1 MIKEFKDKN
10 QWALIL
16 GGSKGLGFASAL
28 KLAQHGLNI
37 ICIHRD
43 RKSELQDIHDNFAQ
57 IETEAQFYNYN
68 IDLLNSDKRKET
80 LQDIQSRIGSGNL
93 KVLIHSIA
101 KGNLKPMI
109 NDRIE
114 LKNDDF
120 QLTINAMAISL
131 YDWAKGCFDVQ
142 LFSDDARILS
152 FTSEGSSKAWPN
164 YAAVS
169 AAKASLEAITR
180 SIALE
185 FAPYNIKA
193 NCLQPGAV
201 DTASL
206 RMIPG
211 FESIIA
217 HSKARNPYN
226 RLTTANDVANVV
238 YLMSK
243 DEASWINGCVI
254 PVNGGEHIN

>member
-1 MIKEFKDKN
+1 MTKEFKDKN
-10 QWALIL
+10 QWALVL
-16 GGSKGLGFASAL
+16 GGSKGLGYASAL
-28 KLAQHGLNI
+28 KLAQHGMNI

-43 RKSELQDIHDNFAQ
+43 RKSELQEIHDNFTQ

-68 IDLLNSDKRKET
+68 IDLLNSDKRNDT
-80 LQDIQSRIGSGNL
+80 IQDIRSKIGSGNL
-93 KVLIHSIA
+93 KVLIHSVA
-101 KGNLKPMI
+101 KGNLKPMMD
-109 NDRIE
+109 DRVA

-131 YDWAKGCFDVQ
+131 YDWVKECFDAQ

-185 FAPYNIKA
+185 FAPYTIKA

-201 DTASL
+201 DTVSL

>member
-1 MIKEFKDKN
+1 MVKEFKGTDK
-10 QWALIL
+10 WALIL
-16 GGSKGLGFASAL
+16 GGSKGLGLASAL
-28 KLAQHGLNI
+28 KLARHGMNI

-43 RKSELQDIHDNFAQ
+43 RKSELEAIRNSFAVLKK
-57 IETEAQFYNYN
+57 EVKFHSYN
-68 IDLLNSDKRKET
+68 IDLLHTQKRNET
-80 LQDIQSRIGSGNL
+80 LLDIVSKIGKANL
-93 KVLIHSIA
+93 KVLIHSVA

-109 NDRIE
+109 NE
-114 LKNDDF
+114 KTSLKNDDF
-120 QLTINAMAISL
+120 MLTINAMAVSL
-131 YDWAKGCFDVQ
+131 YDWAKSCLSVG

-169 AAKASLEAITR
+169 AAKTTLEAITR

-185 FAPYNIKA
+185 FSPYNIKA

-206 RMIPG
+206 RMIPD
-211 FESIIA
+211 FESIIQ
-217 HSKARNPYN
+217 HSIIRNPYN
-226 RLTTANDVANVV
+226 RLTTPDDVANVV
-238 YLMSK
+238 YLMCK
-243 DEASWINGCVI
+243 DEASWINGCII